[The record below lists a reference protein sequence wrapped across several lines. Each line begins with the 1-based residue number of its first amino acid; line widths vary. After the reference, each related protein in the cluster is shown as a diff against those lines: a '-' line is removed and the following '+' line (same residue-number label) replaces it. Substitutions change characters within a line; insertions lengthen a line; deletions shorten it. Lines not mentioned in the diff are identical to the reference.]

1 MRKARGQSVSFVG
14 LAKEPIPLNCSQL
27 RTYRPILHNYTP
39 GHFNMSSE
47 ESFATE
53 AGEELASSLEAI
65 ASSFRDGVDLRD
77 RKYLLKTY
85 KNCFVGREAVTFLVS
100 SGHAETRE
108 DAVALGRALESQAH
122 LFEHVTRDHA
132 FKDENLF
139 FHFVDEKRRGKVAHN
154 ETTGKSFQWS
164 DFLSSPDQEQEHSGT
179 NNLHP
184 NFPRPD
190 FDAISASDVHVAKHV
205 WPLDGFNTELLDSV
219 HPPNWENPKS
229 TDDGTPT
236 YDLVVIGAGTGG
248 LVSAAGSAGVGAKVA
263 LIEENLMGGD
273 CLNVGCVPSKALI
286 HSANLAHKIR
296 GDMDHLADAG
306 ISIDGGA
313 EAVNVDFGKVME
325 RVRRIRAEISHHDSA
340 QRFTKELGVELYFGR
355 GKFTSDRTVEVNGE
369 TLKFRKA
376 IVATGGYPS
385 LIPIPGLKELHDL
398 AGAENL
404 ADKATPPP
412 AVMTNESIFNLTRQP
427 TRLVVIGAGVIG
439 MELAQAFQRLG
450 TAVTMFG
457 RSGKVLPKE
466 DEDLAAIVRAQME
479 KDGVEFKLNVSQY
492 KSIELTGQVSDNGL
506 PEMIMEFGE
515 SSDGI
520 EIDAEI
526 TCDAVLIAAGRRPN
540 VSGMDLEKA
549 GIEFDTKYGLKVN
562 NRLQTTNSRVFGV
575 GDCASEFKF
584 THAADFY
591 ARTAIRN
598 ALFFGKGKSSSLLIP
613 YATFTSPEIASVGLF
628 EQDLKERG
636 IKYKII
642 EKHFADID
650 RALCDAATQGMVRFR
665 VDAQTGAILGASI
678 VGESAGNMISE
689 VTLAMQ
695 QGTTLDKLAYVIHPY
710 PTTAEAIRLAGD
722 IYNKQRL
729 TPAVSSLLRGVI
741 KLQR

>member
-1 MRKARGQSVSFVG
+1 
-14 LAKEPIPLNCSQL
+14 
-27 RTYRPILHNYTP
+27 
-39 GHFNMSSE
+39 MSSE
-47 ESFATE
+47 QSFAAE
-53 AGEELASSLEAI
+53 AGEALTSSLEAI
-65 ASSFRDGVDLRD
+65 ADSFRDGVDVRD

-85 KNCFVGREAVTFLVS
+85 KNCFVGQEAVTFLVS

-108 DAVALGRALESQAH
+108 DAVALGRALEAQAR

-132 FKDENLF
+132 FKDENLYY
-139 FHFVDEKRRGKVAHN
+139 HFVDEKRRGKVAHN

-164 DFLSSPDQEQEHSGT
+164 DFLSPPAQEQDDSST
-179 NNLHP
+179 NNLQP
-184 NFPRPD
+184 SFPRPD
-190 FDAISASDVHVAKHV
+190 FDAISASDVHIARQM
-205 WPLDGFNTELLDSV
+205 WPLDGYNTELLDCV

-229 TDDGTPT
+229 DDSTPT

-248 LVSAAGSAGVGAKVA
+248 LVSAAGSAGVGARVA
-263 LIEENLMGGD
+263 LIEESLMGGD

-286 HSANLAHKIR
+286 HSANLAHKLR
-296 GDMDHLADAG
+296 GDMGHLADAG

-313 EAVNVDFGKVME
+313 EAVSVDFGKVME

-340 QRFTKELGVELYFGR
+340 ERFTKELGVELYFGR
-355 GKFTSDRTVEVNGE
+355 GKFTSDRTVEVNGK
-369 TLKFRKA
+369 TIKFRKA

-385 LIPIPGLKELHDL
+385 LIPIPGLKKLHDM
-398 AGAENL
+398 ARDDNL
-404 ADKATPPP
+404 ADNATPPP
-412 AVMTNESIFNLTRQP
+412 AVMTNESVFNLTRQP

-466 DEDLAAIVRAQME
+466 DEDLAAVVKFQME
-479 KDGVEFKLNVSQY
+479 KDGVEFKLNVSHY
-492 KSIELTGQVSDNGL
+492 KSIELTGQMSDNGL
-506 PEMIMEFGE
+506 PEMAMKLSQ
-515 SSDGI
+515 SSDGS
-520 EIDAEI
+520 EIDTEI
-526 TCDAVLIAAGRRPN
+526 TFDAILIAAGRRPN

-562 NRLQTTNSRVFGV
+562 DRLQTTNSRVFGV
-575 GDCASEFKF
+575 GDCASKFQF

-628 EQDLKERG
+628 EKDLKERG
-636 IKYKII
+636 VKYKII
-642 EKHFADID
+642 EKHFGDND
-650 RALCDAATQGMVRFR
+650 RALCDGATQGMVRFR

-689 VTLAMQ
+689 VTVAMQ

-722 IYNKQRL
+722 VYNKQRL